1 MNAATF
7 LNALG
12 QIDDKYVIQSAA
24 YGRKRKSVWL
34 KWGVMAACMG
44 VLFTVAMLTL
54 PGILREPGGILP
66 PPDADVP
73 GPLPGGEEGQTDEDT
88 AQVPDKDKEQV
99 PDEQGIVIHWE
110 GVAVNEVEQL
120 AEDAARRYY
129 DPALYDQVVWGE
141 EEILNYYGW
150 NLVPDYIP
158 EGLKEKGKEF
168 SGTVIIDK
176 ESGELVIDQLG
187 RGFWSSYYEDDC
199 LKSDYGIVIPKGFT
213 LEASRLGYFNCGI
226 LSSGETK
233 VTDFNGVPVTI
244 IHRAMAHGPYDPDS
258 YAPDG
263 IHHTPAGYCD
273 LYRATFVLDGVQYDI
288 TAWQLQLEEV
298 IKIAAS
304 VIAGPD
310 GESVIVGGS
319 GENLND

>member
-12 QIDDKYVIQSAA
+12 EVDDKYVIQSAA
-24 YGRKRKSVWL
+24 YGRKRKSMWL

-44 VLFTVAMLTL
+44 MLFTVVMLTL

-66 PPDADVP
+66 PSEPDVP
-73 GPLPGGEEGQTDEDT
+73 GPLPGGEESRPDEDV
-88 AQVPDKDKEQV
+88 AQV
-99 PDEQGIVIHWE
+99 PDEQEIVIHWE

-120 AEDAARRYY
+120 AEGAARRYY
-129 DPALYDQVVWGE
+129 DPALYDRVVWGE

-158 EGLKEKGKEF
+158 EGLTGDGKEF

-176 ESGELVIDQLG
+176 ENGELVIDQLG
-187 RGFWSSYYEDDC
+187 RGFWSGYYEDSSP
-199 LKSDYGIVIPKGFT
+199 KSTDDIAIPTGFS

-244 IHRAMAHGPYDPDS
+244 IHRAMPHGPYDPDS

-263 IHHTPAGYCD
+263 IHHTPAGYYD
-273 LYRATFVLDGVQYDI
+273 LYRAMFELDGVQYDI
-288 TAWQLQLEEV
+288 NARRLQLEEV

-304 VIAGPD
+304 VIAGPA

-319 GENLND
+319 EETP